1 MCSMVDTWDVIK
13 INITYISTIS
23 KMKSKLWLFK
33 RLYSQQI
40 HLHPKIC
47 IVGAGPA
54 GFYAA
59 QHLLKKIEDV
69 RIDIYERLPVPFG
82 LVRYGVAPDHPEVK
96 NVINTF
102 TKTAENPNVR
112 FLGNIALGSDVSL
125 EVLQKAY
132 HIVLLAYGTEECN
145 RLEIPGEDLK
155 NCICAK
161 KIVGWYNGLPQNS
174 KLDIDLSGENV
185 VILGQGNVAMDVAR
199 ILLTPIDVL
208 KKTDITSYAIEA
220 LQKSNVKKVYLVGRR
235 GPLQAAFTIKELREM
250 LKLPGCSTIWKK
262 EDFTDVQEYI
272 SILKRP
278 RKRITELML
287 QSIEESKSS
296 NGQKEFKPLFFRA
309 PSKILGS
316 NKVTTMILCK
326 TVLKGTSKT
335 EHDIQKMTA
344 VGTEDEENIECGL
357 VIPSIG
363 YKAIPAD
370 PDVPFDFNKGV
381 VMNTSYKVKKGLY
394 VCGWLATGPRGVIL
408 NTMNNAFEAADVILK
423 DISQGHLT
431 NEPKGG
437 YDDVKHGLST
447 QVVEWK
453 DWLKIDK
460 KEQED
465 GAGLGKPREKI
476 TDIAEMLR
484 IAA

>member
-1 MCSMVDTWDVIK
+1 
-13 INITYISTIS
+13 
-23 KMKSKLWLFK
+23 MKSKLWLIK

-40 HLHPKIC
+40 HLSPKIC

-59 QHLLKKIEDV
+59 QHLVKRIEDV
-69 RIDIYERLPVPFG
+69 CIDIYERLPVPFG

-102 TKTAENPNVR
+102 TKTAENPKVR

-125 EVLQKAY
+125 DVLRKAY
-132 HIVLLAYGTEECN
+132 HIVLLSYGTEESN
-145 RLEIPGEDLK
+145 RLEIPGENLQ

-161 KIVGWYNGLPQNS
+161 KIVGWYNGLPQDS

-185 VILGQGNVAMDVAR
+185 VILGQGNVAVDVAR
-199 ILLTPIDVL
+199 ILLTPVDEL

-220 LQKSNVKKVYLVGRR
+220 LQKSKVKRVYLVGRR

-250 LKLPGCSTIWKK
+250 LRLPGCSTIWRK
-262 EDFTDVQEYI
+262 EDFVDV
-272 SILKRP
+272 SKHTSALKRP

-287 QSIEESKSS
+287 QSVEESKAAD
-296 NGQKEFKPLFFRA
+296 GQKEFQPVFFRA

-316 NKVTTMILCK
+316 NKVYVTTMILCK
-326 TVLKGTSKT
+326 TILKGTSNT
-335 EHDIQKMTA
+335 EQEIQKMAA
-344 VGTEDEENIECGL
+344 VGTEAEENIECSL
-357 VIPSIG
+357 VVPSIG
-363 YKAIPAD
+363 YKAVPAD
-370 PDVPFDFNKGV
+370 PDVPFDFKKGV
-381 VMNTSYKVKKGLY
+381 VMNSSYKVKKGLY

-408 NTMNNAFEAADVILK
+408 NTMNGAFEAADVILK
-423 DISQGHLT
+423 DITEGHLT

-437 YDDVKHGLST
+437 YDDVKKGLNT

-465 GAGLGKPREKI
+465 GARLGKPREKI
-476 TDIAEMLR
+476 TDIAEMLK
-484 IAA
+484 IAAQQD

>member
-1 MCSMVDTWDVIK
+1 
-13 INITYISTIS
+13 
-23 KMKSKLWLFK
+23 MKSKLWLVK
-33 RLYSQQI
+33 RLYSTQQL
-40 HLHPKIC
+40 HLYPKIC

-59 QHLLKKIEDV
+59 QHLVKKIEDV

-102 TKTAENPNVR
+102 TKTAENPRVR

-125 EVLQKAY
+125 EILQKAY
-132 HIVLLAYGTEECN
+132 HIVLLSYGTEECN
-145 RLEIPGEDLK
+145 RLEIPGEDLQ

-161 KIVGWYNGLPQNS
+161 KIVGWYNGVPQYSN
-174 KLDIDLSGENV
+174 LNIDLSGENV

-199 ILLTPIDVL
+199 ILLAPVDEL

-220 LQKSNVKKVYLVGRR
+220 LQKSKVKRVYLVGRR

-250 LKLPGCSTIWKK
+250 LRLPGCTTVWKK
-262 EDFTDVQEYI
+262 EDFTDVSTYI
-272 SILKRP
+272 SALKRP

-287 QSIEESKSS
+287 QSVEENKAS
-296 NGQKEFKPLFFRA
+296 NDQKEFKPVFFRA

-316 NKVTTMILCK
+316 NKVTTVILCK
-326 TVLKGTSKT
+326 TVLKGTFAT
-335 EHDIQKMTA
+335 EHEIQKMTA
-344 VGTEDEENIECGL
+344 VGTEDEESIECSL
-357 VIPSIG
+357 VVPSIG

-370 PDVPFDFNKGV
+370 PSVPFDFDKGV
-381 VMNTSYKVKKGLY
+381 VMNDSYKVKKGLY

-408 NTMNNAFEAADVILK
+408 NTMNGAFEAADVILK
-423 DISQGHLT
+423 DITQGHLT

-437 YDDVKHGLST
+437 YDDVKKELNT

-465 GAGLGKPREKI
+465 GARLGKPREKI
-476 TDIAEMLR
+476 TNIAEMLR